1 MMLLD
6 RWSRSM
12 TYLRVSVTDRC
23 NLRCV
28 YCMPPEGVPWQP
40 HASIMRYEEIAEV
53 ERVMAGQGLREVRLT
68 GGEPL
73 VRPGLP
79 DLVRLVAAVPGID
92 DLALTTNGILLETLA
107 APLAQAGLRRIN
119 VSLDTLQADRFARV
133 SRGGHLDRVW
143 HGLEAAEA
151 QGLSPI
157 KLNMVVLRGFNDDEI
172 ESMAR
177 LTLTRPWQ
185 VRFIELMPTQN
196 QIPWGS
202 EFPSLDQAYISLH
215 EIRARLEPLG
225 LEAVADKVGRGP
237 AREFR
242 LRGALGTIGFISPLG
257 ESFCGQCNR
266 LRLTADGKLRPC
278 LFSDIEVPLLPAL
291 RAGEPILP
299 LLEKAVALKPEGHT
313 LHANSLPLSRCMSQI
328 GG

>member
-1 MMLLD
+1 MLQD
-6 RWSRSM
+6 RWHRSL

-40 HASIMRYEEIAEV
+40 HSAILRYEEIAEV
-53 ERVMAGQGLREVRLT
+53 ARVMAEMGLREVRLT

-79 DLVRLVAAVPGID
+79 DLVRMLAIIPGIE
-92 DLALTTNGILLETLA
+92 DLTLTTNGILLESMA
-107 APLAQAGLRRIN
+107 APLKEAGLRRVN

-133 SRGGHLDRVW
+133 SRGGRLERVLQ
-143 HGLEAAEA
+143 GLEAAEA
-151 QGLSPI
+151 AGLSPI
-157 KLNMVVLRGFNDDEI
+157 KLNTVVLRGFNDDEI
-172 ESMAR
+172 EAMAR

-196 QIPWGS
+196 QTPWGS
-202 EFPSLDQAYISLH
+202 EFPPLDQAYFSLQ
-215 EIRARLEPLG
+215 EVRARLEPLG
-225 LEAVADKVGRGP
+225 LEAAPTKVGRGP

-242 LRGALGTIGFISPLG
+242 LRGAQGSLGFISAVS
-257 ESFCGQCNR
+257 EAFCDECNR

-291 RAGEPILP
+291 RAGESIVP
-299 LLEKAVALKPEGHT
+299 LLEKAAALKPEAHT
-313 LHANSLPLSRCMSQI
+313 LRAKAPVLGRCMAQI

>member
-1 MMLLD
+1 MLQD
-6 RWSRSM
+6 RWQRCL

-40 HASIMRYEEIAEV
+40 HSAILRYEEIAEV
-53 ERVMAGQGLREVRLT
+53 VRVMAEMGLREVRLT

-79 DLVRLVAAVPGID
+79 DLVRMLAIIPGID
-92 DLALTTNGILLETLA
+92 DLALTTNGVLLESMA
-107 APLAQAGLRRIN
+107 APLKAAGLRRVN
-119 VSLDTLQADRFARV
+119 VSLDTLQPDRFARV
-133 SRGGHLDRVW
+133 TRGGHLERVLQ
-143 HGLEAAEA
+143 GLQAAEA
-151 QGLSPI
+151 AGLNPV

-172 ESMAR
+172 EAMAR
-177 LTLTRPWQ
+177 LTLAHPWQ

-196 QIPWGS
+196 QVPWGS
-202 EFPSLDQAYISLH
+202 EFPPLEQAYFSLQ
-215 EIRARLEPLG
+215 EVRARLEPLG
-225 LEAVADKVGRGP
+225 LEAATEKVGRGP

-242 LRGALGTIGFISPLG
+242 LRGAQGSLGFISALG
-257 ESFCGQCNR
+257 ESFCDECNR
-266 LRLTADGKLRPC
+266 LRLTADGRLRPC

-291 RAGEPILP
+291 RAGESIVP
-299 LLEKAVALKPEGHT
+299 LLEKAAALKPEAHT
-313 LHANSLPLSRCMSQI
+313 LHAETPTLGRCMAQI